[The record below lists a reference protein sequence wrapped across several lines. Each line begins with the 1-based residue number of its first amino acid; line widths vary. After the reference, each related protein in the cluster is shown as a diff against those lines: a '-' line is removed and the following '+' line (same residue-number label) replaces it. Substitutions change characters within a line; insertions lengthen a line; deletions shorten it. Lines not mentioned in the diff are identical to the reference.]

1 MPTGG
6 IQTGG
11 DRPAARMT
19 FEGLQVLRGIA
30 AAMVVF
36 HHACWVIN
44 TYHPARSVLAGQRG
58 LAELGAGGVDI
69 FFCISGVVIA
79 YAARAIPPGLPAA
92 GTFALRRILRVLP
105 PYWVFTAALLLLW
118 LVGVGFKELRVTPGL
133 VASSLLLIPYPKQ
146 TLDGHVSYH
155 PILDVG
161 WTLTFEMYFYAI
173 CTVIIA
179 FAGGRRIW
187 PWVLAAL
194 GVVAA
199 VTTTTAG
206 AASVAG
212 GVLASPLLLEFVAGV
227 ALARFVAGRVAPRAG
242 WAMILAAIAVFAAS
256 ATVSDAMQARVLWW
270 GIPGVLLVAGSL
282 LIPVDAR
289 SRTNRVLLFFGT
301 ASYTIYLAHP
311 FAMLVAGNVLKRG
324 LLTDVPP
331 DALLMLLTVLAI
343 VGSALSYFVVE
354 GPLIR
359 LLKPRSRTAA
369 EARAVIGA

>member
-6 IQTGG
+6 HSTG
-11 DRPAARMT
+11 DARPPARMT

-44 TYHPARSVLAGQRG
+44 NYHPARSALAGQRG

-79 YAARAIPPGLPAA
+79 YAARSIPPGLPAA
-92 GTFALRRILRVLP
+92 GTFAVRRILRVLP
-105 PYWVFTAALLLLW
+105 PYWVFTAALLMLW
-118 LVGVGFKELRVTPGL
+118 VVGVGFKDLIMTPGL
-133 VASSLLLIPYPKQ
+133 VAASLFLIPYSKQ
-146 TLDGHVSYH
+146 TIDGHISYH

-161 WTLTFEMYFYAI
+161 WTLTFEMYFYLI

-187 PWVLAAL
+187 PWVLVAL
-194 GVVAA
+194 CLVAA
-199 VTTTTAG
+199 VTALTAG
-206 AASVAG
+206 PASVAG

-227 ALARFVAGRVAPRAG
+227 LLARFVAGRVAPRVG
-242 WAMILAAIAVFAAS
+242 WAMILVAAVVFAVS
-256 ATVSDAMQARVLWW
+256 ATVPDAMAARVLWW

-282 LIPVDAR
+282 LIPVDAT
-289 SRTNRVLLFFGT
+289 SRMNRVLLFFGT

-324 LLTDVPP
+324 MLTNVQPDLLLIV
-331 DALLMLLTVLAI
+331 LTVSAI
-343 VGSALSYFVVE
+343 LGSAVSYFVVE
-354 GPLIR
+354 GPLVR

-369 EARAVIGA
+369 EARAVLNG